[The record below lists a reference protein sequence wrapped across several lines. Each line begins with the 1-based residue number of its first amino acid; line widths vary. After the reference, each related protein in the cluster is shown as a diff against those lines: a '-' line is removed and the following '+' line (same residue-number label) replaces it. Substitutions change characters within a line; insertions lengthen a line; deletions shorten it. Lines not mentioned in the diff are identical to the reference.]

1 MSNKNII
8 NKLISGVLVNTM
20 VLGMF
25 GTVEENTRVLASSG
39 ESVGISKPSF
49 GEILQER
56 LMKLVPEDF
65 DNVIKEILEDFDNAF
80 GNVIKAKKG
89 DLETAQKKFKEEKKN
104 KLLGKNENE
113 SEIKKC
119 EQGENQEEA
128 IQELKEVNKR
138 IDEILDASME
148 EILNRID
155 GNEYLEP
162 YDMESDIKNLK
173 GQINE
178 EMVCYKDSLFAP
190 EIDEEYYKQR
200 KTLKDGDCDENGLKY
215 ELKDVDERTAI
226 LVGCINK
233 AIKTL
238 DIPMYVVKDEIEYKV
253 KEIGD
258 RAFEGC
264 SGFKGDLIIPESVEK
279 IGAFA
284 FSGCSGF
291 KGRLTIPKG
300 VKEIGAYAFYGCSG
314 LTGDLTIPKS
324 VKEIGEDAFEGCS
337 GLTGDL
343 TIPKKVIELLK
354 VVAG

>member
-1 MSNKNII
+1 
-8 NKLISGVLVNTM
+8 M

-56 LMKLVPEDF
+56 LMKLVPEDFDNVIKEILEDFDNAF

-178 EMVCYKDSLFAP
+178 EMVLYKDSLFAP

-279 IGAFA
+279 I
-284 FSGCSGF
+284 C
-291 KGRLTIPKG
+291 KK
-300 VKEIGAYAFYGCSG
+300 AFYGCSG
-314 LTGDLTIPKS
+314 LRCKRDR
-324 VKEIGEDAFEGCS
+324 
-337 GLTGDL
+337 
-343 TIPKKVIELLK
+343 
-354 VVAG
+354 